1 MLFCVVSKKEIA
13 ALKDLVMSV
22 DDSAFVIV
30 CDAREVWGE
39 GFQSYHGHVLPD
51 KLRYSDIWTDILP
64 CVWFPVPEQRW
75 NPQLFCEPDSCSD
88 LIQHRSPDNGSCQS
102 VCFLKH

>member
-30 CDAREVWGE
+30 CGAREVWGE
-39 GFQSYHGHVLPD
+39 GFQSYHGQ
-51 KLRYSDIWTDILP
+51 I
-64 CVWFPVPEQRW
+64 
-75 NPQLFCEPDSCSD
+75 
-88 LIQHRSPDNGSCQS
+88 
-102 VCFLKH
+102 